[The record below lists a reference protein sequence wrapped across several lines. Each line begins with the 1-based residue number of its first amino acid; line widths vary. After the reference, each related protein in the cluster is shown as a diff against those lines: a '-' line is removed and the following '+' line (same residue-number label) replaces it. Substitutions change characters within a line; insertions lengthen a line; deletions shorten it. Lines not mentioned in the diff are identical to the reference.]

1 MYSVYKLYTCNNFAE
16 QIFRYNRKMHR
27 LGGAM
32 ETKRGSLKDDVYGFI
47 AARIDSGDLAVGDRV
62 SEQAI
67 CDAMGVS
74 RTPVREALIQLAS
87 DGYLDNQPRRGFRVR
102 GFDRENA
109 LEVFEIMGPLDGQAA
124 FLACPL
130 LDEQTH
136 AQLRFLV
143 GAMDLAIESE
153 LMRKYDD
160 LQREFHTTYVRHCG
174 NGRLAEMIRQL
185 ERCFVKHDY
194 ATVDRASAFRL
205 LRKAND
211 EHRQIVELFEARD
224 AAGVRDFIRDVH
236 WAVENAEFT
245 VW

>member
-1 MYSVYKLYTCNNFAE
+1 
-16 QIFRYNRKMHR
+16 
-27 LGGAM
+27 M

-130 LDEQTH
+130 LDEQAH

-160 LQREFHTTYVRHCG
+160 LQREFHTTYVRYCG

-224 AAGVRDFIRDVH
+224 AASVRDFIRDVH

>member
-1 MYSVYKLYTCNNFAE
+1 
-16 QIFRYNRKMHR
+16 
-27 LGGAM
+27 M

-47 AARIDSGDLAVGDRV
+47 AARIDSGDLAAGDRV

-130 LDEQTH
+130 LDEH
-136 AQLRFLV
+136 MHSQLRFLV
-143 GAMDLAIESE
+143 GAMDLAIESG

-160 LQREFHTTYVRHCG
+160 LQREFHATYVSRCG
-174 NGRLAEMIRQL
+174 NHRLIEMIRQL

-194 ATVDRASAFRL
+194 ATVDRDSAFRL

-211 EHRQIVELFEARD
+211 EHRQIVERFEARD

-236 WAVENAEFT
+236 WAAENAEFT